1 MTLQT
6 MKNFRKILAE
16 QLIVDDNPFEG
27 IDRSVADS
35 ATLYEPAKFQP
46 IETRTWGGGE
56 IPHVT
61 MVVDLG
67 EKTATFVAHEPVPE
81 DMMFYLLDCF
91 QQSGMGGVHATRD
104 EVRKINKWVK
114 KKLTAMESDG
124 MLWREKGKWI
134 FEG

>member
-1 MTLQT
+1 MTGED

-16 QLIVDDNPFEG
+16 QLIVADNPFEG

-35 ATLYEPAKFQP
+35 AQVYEPAEFQP
-46 IETRTWGGGE
+46 VRMNPEWGDE

-61 MVVDLG
+61 MVVDVG
-67 EKTATFVAHEPVPE
+67 EKTATFVAHEQVPE
-81 DMMFYLLDCF
+81 DMMFYILDCF

-104 EVRKINKWVK
+104 EVRNINKWVK
-114 KKLTAMESDG
+114 KKLTVMESDG
-124 MLWREKGKWI
+124 MIWREKGKWI